1 MKLLRFGTK
10 GAEKP
15 GIIDAAGNIRDIS
28 GIVSDIS
35 PSVLEG
41 ELAKLRACDLEGLPI
56 VEPGVRI
63 GAPVAGIGKIVC
75 VGLNYRKHAEETG
88 MAEPDEPVI
97 FMKATSAIS
106 GPNDPITSPKGATK
120 LDWEVE
126 LAMVIGKRATNVL
139 EANAMEH
146 VAGFCILNDVSERSF
161 QLDGPGQW
169 TIGKSAD
176 TFAPLGPWVVTA
188 DEVADPEKLGLWL
201 DVNGQR
207 MQDSNTND
215 FIFSLP
221 YIISYLSQFMTLEPG
236 DIVSTGTPEGVGA
249 GQTPEQYLNV
259 GDTVDLGIEGL
270 GEQKQIV
277 QAFKPV

>member
-15 GIIDAAGNIRDIS
+15 GIIDAAGNSRDIS

-56 VEPGVRI
+56 AEPGVRI

-126 LAMVIGKRATNVL
+126 LAMVIGKRATNVQ

-221 YIISYLSQFMTLEPG
+221 YIISYLSQLMTLEPG

>member
-120 LDWEVE
+120 LDCEVE